1 MKENVLPLVTVKWK
15 VFVNQKP
22 SANVMLKAIEKP
34 LANVMLKAIEKPLAI
49 VSSTLM
55 AIVRDLQNV
64 NVLVT
69 VIAKVMVIVMLLVTV
84 KRRL

>member
-1 MKENVLPLVTVKWK
+1 MPLVTVKWK

-22 SANVMLKAIEKP
+22 S
-34 LANVMLKAIEKPLAI
+34 ANVMLKAIEKPLAI

>member
-1 MKENVLPLVTVKWK
+1 MGNVLPLVTVKWK
-15 VFVNQKP
+15 VFVNQKL
-22 SANVMLKAIEKP
+22 SANVMLK
-34 LANVMLKAIEKPLAI
+34 VIEKPLAI
-49 VSSTLM
+49 VNSTLM

-84 KRRL
+84 KLRL

>member
-1 MKENVLPLVTVKWK
+1 MPLVTVKWK
-15 VFVNQKP
+15 VFVNPKP

-34 LANVMLKAIEKPLAI
+34 SANVMLKAIEKPLAI